1 MENILIN
8 VDSRFRNKELYPNP
22 GKFTLNLNQTIK
34 DILYIR
40 LSSAEIPNVYY
51 TFSQIKQNVSFNITI
66 GGTTGPTGPT
76 NINIEDGFY
85 NSTNLI
91 SSIQSKL
98 PSNMTINLNQINGII
113 TFEYN
118 SEFIIDFTNNGDY
131 PSLGYQLGFRKDIY
145 TSILNILTGK
155 YYIQSEAVLDTNSD
169 NYLLLRIND
178 YGKMYN
184 FYKSTNDYCETLD
197 NYIGKIIL
205 SSNKL
210 VTNYDNNN
218 FITKKH
224 IFRQPANIS
233 KLDIE
238 LLDPMNN
245 TINTNTIN
253 FSFTLELGVIYD
265 RELYKQS
272 LNSLNLTDNTNE
284 TTHTKYEFLP
294 QNVKYSDE
302 TTQIT

>member
-40 LSSAEIPNVYY
+40 LSSVEIPNVYY

-66 GGTTGPTGPT
+66 GGSTD

-98 PSNMTINLNQINGII
+98 PSNMTINLNEINGII

-118 SEFIIDFTNNGDY
+118 SAFIIDFKNDGEY
-131 PSLGYQLGFRKDIY
+131 MSLGYQLGFRKDIY
-145 TSILNILTGK
+145 TSILNTLTGK
-155 YYIQSEAVLDTNSD
+155 YYLKSDTVLDTNCD

-284 TTHTKYEFLP
+284 TTQT
-294 QNVKYSDE
+294 V
-302 TTQIT
+302 